1 MGIHGPLTAQAL
13 GRSPYDPE
21 PVEGDGLGSTA
32 SGDEDDGE
40 YVQQYDGRG
49 RPINPETKRRNRDL
63 IRAHNEVMLAVG
75 VAEAE
80 NPQSAAE
87 NEDNRQHDAYET
99 NIGIRLIWASK
110 RCIEMAGVF
119 GINGLR
125 QRILVS
131 FLPAQEFQ
139 C

>member
-1 MGIHGPLTAQAL
+1 MGMQGPLTAQAL

-21 PVEGDGLGSTA
+21 PAEGEGEETNA
-32 SGDEDDGE
+32 SPN
-40 YVQQYDGRG
+40 QQYDARG
-49 RPINPETKRRNRDL
+49 RPTNPETKRINRDI

-80 NPQSAAE
+80 NHTTAPEWES
-87 NEDNRQHDAYET
+87 NRQHDAYET

-110 RCIEMAGVF
+110 RCIEMVGVF

-125 QRILVS
+125 QRILVGWPRVS
-131 FLPAQEFQ
+131 KIFLLTR
-139 C
+139 

>member
-1 MGIHGPLTAQAL
+1 MRVLMGMHGPLTAQAL

-21 PVEGDGLGSTA
+21 PVGGDGEDTPGS
-32 SGDEDDGE
+32 SS
-40 YVQQYDGRG
+40 QQYDVRG
-49 RPINPETKRRNRDL
+49 RPTNPETKRINRDI

-80 NPQSAAE
+80 NPTTAQDYES
-87 NEDNRQHDAYET
+87 NRQHDAYET

-110 RCIEMAGVF
+110 RCIETVGVL

-125 QRILVS
+125 QRILVG
-131 FLPAQEFQ
+131 
-139 C
+139 

>member
-1 MGIHGPLTAQAL
+1 MGMQGPLTAQAL

-21 PVEGDGLGSTA
+21 PAEGEGDENPAATN
-32 SGDEDDGE
+32 
-40 YVQQYDGRG
+40 QQYDVRG
-49 RPINPETKRRNRDL
+49 RPINPETKRINRNC

-75 VAEAE
+75 VAE
-80 NPQSAAE
+80 P
-87 NEDNRQHDAYET
+87 EDSQTAQEYESNRQHDAYET

-110 RCIEMAGVF
+110 RCIEMVGVF

-131 FLPAQEFQ
+131 WLSLTEKLY
-139 C
+139 

>member
-1 MGIHGPLTAQAL
+1 MGMHGPLTAQAL

-21 PVEGDGLGSTA
+21 PVEGEGEETVGS
-32 SGDEDDGE
+32 SN
-40 YVQQYDGRG
+40 QQYDARG

-80 NPQSAAE
+80 NPQSASE
-87 NEDNRQHDAYET
+87 TESNRQHDAYES

-110 RCIEMAGVF
+110 RCIEMVGVF

-131 FLPAQEFQ
+131 YTPAS
-139 C
+139 

>member
-1 MGIHGPLTAQAL
+1 MHGPLTAQAL

-21 PVEGDGLGSTA
+21 PVEGESSTV
-32 SGDEDDGE
+32 SGEEDDGS
-40 YVQQYDGRG
+40 YVQQYDARG
-49 RPINPETKRRNRDL
+49 RPVNPETKRRNRDL
-63 IRAHNEVMLAVG
+63 VRAHNEVMLAVG

-87 NEDNRQHDAYET
+87 NESNRQHDAYET
-99 NIGIRLIWASK
+99 NIGIRLIWGSK

-131 FLPAQEFQ
+131 SISTSESL